1 MGGLTGVFLSAFLAA
16 TILPFFSEVVLS
28 ALYAT
33 GESTAVTLLLIA
45 TTGNVLG
52 LLIKWT
58 LGVYLPH
65 WRDHKLFPFSAKQVR
80 TSKLWFQRN
89 GIQTL
94 LIT

>member
-33 GESTAVTLLLIA
+33 GESTAVTLLLVA

-52 LLIKWT
+52 LLIK
-58 LGVYLPH
+58 
-65 WRDHKLFPFSAKQVR
+65 
-80 TSKLWFQRN
+80 
-89 GIQTL
+89 
-94 LIT
+94 